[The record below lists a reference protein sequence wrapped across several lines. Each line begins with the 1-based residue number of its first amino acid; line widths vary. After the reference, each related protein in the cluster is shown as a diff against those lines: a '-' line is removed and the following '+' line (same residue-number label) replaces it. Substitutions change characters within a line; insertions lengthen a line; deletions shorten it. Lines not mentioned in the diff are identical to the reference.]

1 MPRLLSRSLL
11 LISLLVLGACTD
23 SLTPSGTNAGPGLRA
38 SYIGAP
44 DTGAVRSALNAL
56 YPAGA
61 GFTTA
66 ANAQLTNVFKS
77 MNGGSVNAA
86 QQQAVALCKF
96 TEKQASAGK
105 LTAGNPS
112 DALTAFCNDVYAT
125 AQLAPG
131 GIDVSGEDALAIVVP
146 ACTGVT
152 AIVNTGLA
160 GVQWSGHQNPDGSG
174 PCTFDQEETLV
185 ISPIDYHK
193 FPAGSGPLAYKGTQ
207 WGFFYEITV
216 YPYTI
221 PQNPVTV
228 SLCQVEDG
236 TNYTPPENIHG
247 NLRVAHNVPAETG
260 GVVAQ
265 VLPYAPPFINCLPPT
280 IGQADF
286 ISDLRARGPL
296 FASRSA
302 ATRAGNALLSLVT
315 PTPLYAAHIAA
326 AGLAGSF
333 SPFGAVDFGAPPV
346 TTSWSLSPTT
356 IALDGGKVQMTPV
369 DLSDGTVP
377 LGNCLNGT
385 WRSSSP
391 GVATVD
397 ISGTVTPMSL
407 GTSDVSVVCGSGT
420 SGGPFTI
427 RQTVTVVSRGAPTI
441 SNVALQSTTLVIGGS
456 NVPYSITIQNPGA
469 ALSGVLIQNYIVQGT
484 ANKAANGTV
493 VSCPSSTLG
502 DLPQG
507 TCTFGWNAGASNQT
521 GTGTLVPGAA
531 TLQVQLMQTVG
542 STTTVLDTYS
552 VPITLQ

>member
-1 MPRLLSRSLL
+1 MPRHVPAVLL
-11 LISLLVLGACTD
+11 LFTAVALLGACTD
-23 SLTPSGTNAGPGLRA
+23 SLTPSGSSASPGLHA

-44 DTGAVRSALNAL
+44 DTASVRSALNAL

-77 MNGGSVNAA
+77 MNGGSVKAA

-105 LTAGNPS
+105 LTSGNPS

-207 WGFFYEITV
+207 WGYFYEITV

-236 TNYTPPENIHG
+236 TSYTPPENIHG

-260 GVVAQ
+260 GVVAE
-265 VLPYAPPFINCLPPT
+265 VLPYATPFINCLPPAV

-286 ISDLRARGPL
+286 MSNLRERGPL

-315 PTPLYAAHIAA
+315 PTPLYAAHVAA

-333 SPFGAVDFGAPPV
+333 SPFGAVDAGSPPV
-346 TTSWSLSPTT
+346 STYYEFSP
-356 IALDGGKVQMTPV
+356 
-369 DLSDGTVP
+369 S
-377 LGNCLNGT
+377 
-385 WRSSSP
+385 
-391 GVATVD
+391 
-397 ISGTVTPMSL
+397 
-407 GTSDVSVVCGSGT
+407 
-420 SGGPFTI
+420 
-427 RQTVTVVSRGAPTI
+427 
-441 SNVALQSTTLVIGGS
+441 
-456 NVPYSITIQNPGA
+456 
-469 ALSGVLIQNYIVQGT
+469 
-484 ANKAANGTV
+484 
-493 VSCPSSTLG
+493 
-502 DLPQG
+502 
-507 TCTFGWNAGASNQT
+507 
-521 GTGTLVPGAA
+521 
-531 TLQVQLMQTVG
+531 
-542 STTTVLDTYS
+542 
-552 VPITLQ
+552 

>member
-1 MPRLLSRSLL
+1 MPRTFSRLLLLST
-11 LISLLVLGACTD
+11 LVVAGACTD
-23 SLTPSGTNAGPGLRA
+23 SLTPTGRDARSGIRA
-38 SYIGAP
+38 SFIGAP

-77 MNGGSVNAA
+77 MTGGAVKAA

-216 YPYTI
+216 YPYNI

-236 TNYTPPENIHG
+236 TSYTPPENIHG
-247 NLRVAHNVPAETG
+247 NLRIAHNVPSETG
-260 GVVAQ
+260 GVFAQ
-265 VLPYAPPFINCLPPT
+265 ILPYAPPFINCLPPV

-286 ISDLRARGPL
+286 MGDLRARGPL

-302 ATRAGNALLSLVT
+302 ASRAGNALFSLLS
-315 PTPLYAAHIAA
+315 PTPLYAAHVAA

-333 SPFGAVDFGAPPV
+333 SPFGAVDAGSPPVSPYYEFFPPSLGYGTTLQMPAPTPVSFTTAPP
-346 TTSWSLSPTT
+346 
-356 IALDGGKVQMTPV
+356 
-369 DLSDGTVP
+369 P
-377 LGNCLNGT
+377 LGSCLADT
-385 WRSSSP
+385 WKSSNPS
-391 GVATVD
+391 VATVN
-397 ISGTVTPMSL
+397 GTGLVTAVITPPPGNTSYVL
-407 GTSDVSVVCGSGT
+407 GTTTLSQVCGG
-420 SGGPFTI
+420 
-427 RQTVTVVSRGAPTI
+427 VS
-441 SNVALQSTTLVIGGS
+441 
-456 NVPYSITIQNPGA
+456 
-469 ALSGVLIQNYIVQGT
+469 VQGT
-484 ANKAANGTV
+484 LNV
-493 VSCPSSTLG
+493 VDPA
-502 DLPQG
+502 QG
-507 TCTFGWNAGASNQT
+507 
-521 GTGTLVPGAA
+521 
-531 TLQVQLMQTVG
+531 
-542 STTTVLDTYS
+542 
-552 VPITLQ
+552 